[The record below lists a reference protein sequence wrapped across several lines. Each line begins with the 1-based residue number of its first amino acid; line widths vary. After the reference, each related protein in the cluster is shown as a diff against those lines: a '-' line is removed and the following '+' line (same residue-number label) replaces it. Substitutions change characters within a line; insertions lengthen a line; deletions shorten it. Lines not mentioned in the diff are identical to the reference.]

1 MIIGTLNRSKQVG
14 SIRKLELKVVGSD
27 DSWINVY
34 MKETIS
40 VTSLTVPFNNLSLYT
55 LKPLIFKFKLK
66 RK

>member
-55 LKPLIFKFKLK
+55 LKPLISKFKLK